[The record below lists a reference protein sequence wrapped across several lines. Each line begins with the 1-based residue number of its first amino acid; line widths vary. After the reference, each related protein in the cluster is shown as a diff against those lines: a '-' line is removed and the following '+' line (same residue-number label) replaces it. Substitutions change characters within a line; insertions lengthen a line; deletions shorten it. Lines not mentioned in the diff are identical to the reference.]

1 MNKLI
6 VSLDVS
12 NIGEAEKIVNT
23 LSDVADIFKV
33 GIYPFMACGPQ
44 IIKML
49 QKKGKKV
56 FLDLKYHDIPS
67 IVSRA
72 VKYAV
77 KMEIWALTI
86 HASGGFSMLRETQKA
101 LKVEATASNLK
112 KPLLFGVTVL
122 TSLKEKDLGQI
133 GINRKVEK
141 QVKRLALMS
150 RDAGLDGVISS
161 SRGIGLIR
169 KYCGK
174 KFLIVTPGIRPKG
187 AQVNDQKRTLT
198 PFQAIKEGADYL
210 VIGRPIIQAE
220 NPLAVVSQILKEI
233 EVAK

>member
-12 NIGEAEKIVNT
+12 DIKEAEKLVNT
-23 LSDVADIFKV
+23 LSGVVDVFKV
-33 GIYPFMACGPQ
+33 GIFPFMACGPQ

-49 QKKGKKV
+49 QNKGKKV

-67 IVSRA
+67 IVARA

-77 KMEIWALTI
+77 RMEIWALTI

-101 LKVEATASNLK
+101 LKVEASAKNIK
-112 KPLLFGVTVL
+112 KPLLWGVTVL

-141 QVKRLALMS
+141 QVKRLAVMS

-161 SRGIGLIR
+161 SREIGLIR

-174 KFLIVTPGIRPKG
+174 KFLIITPGIRPEG
-187 AQVNDQKRTLT
+187 SQINDQKRTLT
-198 PFQAIKEGADYL
+198 PREAIKAGSDYL
-210 VIGRPIIQAE
+210 VVGRPIIQAE
-220 NPLAVVSQILKEI
+220 NPLAVATQISKEI
-233 EVAK
+233 KE